1 MFFVTNSCP
10 STVQPV
16 AADRFPHGALLDKG
30 IYIFCKSNKK
40 RRLRV
45 FLCGLRDGKTVSE
58 DWGRRHNKVLRV
70 FKVLKDFNDLKEIGL
85 RYAQPDFATLKRRFA
100 GGATLKTLRTLKTLS
115 KISGTKPES
124 PVPPNI
130 ACPQGISGRC
140 AVCGRDAHRGRC
152 GRRDVRRVPRAVCV
166 QARPNPPV

>member
-10 STVQPV
+10 SPVQPV
-16 AADRFPHGALLDKG
+16 AADRFPHGALLYKG

-45 FLCGLRDGKTVSE
+45 FLCGLQDGKTVSE

-70 FKVLKDFNDLKEIGL
+70 LKDFNDLKEIGL
-85 RYAQPDFATLKRRFA
+85 RTAQPDFATLEPPICRRRD
-100 GGATLKTLRTLKTLS
+100 LKDLI

-130 ACPQGISGRC
+130 TCPQRISGRC

-166 QARPNPPV
+166 PARPNPPV

>member
-45 FLCGLRDGKTVSE
+45 FLCGLQDGKTVSE
-58 DWGRRHNKVLRV
+58 DWGDKVI
-70 FKVLKDFNDLKEIGL
+70 KVLKDFNDLKEIGL
-85 RYAQPDFATLKRRFA
+85 RCAQPDFATLKPPICRRRD
-100 GGATLKTLRTLKTLS
+100 LKDLI

-124 PVPPNI
+124 PVPPSI

-152 GRRDVRRVPRAVCV
+152 GRRDVRRVPRAVCA
-166 QARPNPPV
+166 QALPNPPV